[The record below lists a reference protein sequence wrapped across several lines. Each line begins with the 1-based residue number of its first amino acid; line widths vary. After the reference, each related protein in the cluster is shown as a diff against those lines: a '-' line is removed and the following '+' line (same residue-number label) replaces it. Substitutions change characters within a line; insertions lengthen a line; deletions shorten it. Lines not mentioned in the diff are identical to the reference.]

1 MKTTMFQSTHQQLEG
16 QMAVL
21 RGNVENNDANL
32 KRIEEELQGALD
44 RSGGL
49 ESQIAQAQARI
60 AQIEKD
66 LRDVAGAIQASAQK
80 LSEMTASAQGQA
92 ARFWS

>member
-1 MKTTMFQSTHQQLEG
+1 
-16 QMAVL
+16 MAVL

-49 ESQIAQAQARI
+49 ESQITQAQARI

-66 LRDVAGAIQASAQK
+66 LGDVAGAVQASVRR
-80 LSEMTASAQGQA
+80 SSA
-92 ARFWS
+92 R